1 MPDWFNSSEGPDS
14 SDPTSSWEA
23 ALASMGESA
32 ESIIENATR
41 DVVNDQLEAGIDILA
56 DGEVRRENYIHYHCR
71 HIKGIDFSVLTLRE
85 LRGGAYSAKLPTIT
99 GKVSARDTGF
109 LVSDW
114 KLAQSFSDKPV
125 KITLPGP
132 MTIIDTTANDY
143 YATEQELGA
152 DLADALNQEVLAL
165 ADAGCSIIQVD
176 EPIFARKPDK
186 ALEYGVE
193 NLERV
198 FHGIPESATST
209 MHMCCGYP
217 DKLDNLDYPKADRN
231 AYFQIASAV
240 NQSSIDTVSIEDAH
254 RHNDLSLLEIFAD
267 TNVILGVVAI
277 ALSRIETIE
286 EIHSRIESAL
296 EHIDRDRL
304 IAAPD
309 CGLGLLGRELAI
321 KKLKNMC
328 QATHSFH

>member
-14 SDPTSSWEA
+14 SDPTSSWQA
-23 ALASMGESA
+23 ALASMGASA

-41 DVVNDQLEAGIDILA
+41 DVVNDQLEAGIDILT

-71 HIKGIDFSVLTLRE
+71 YIKGIDFSVLTLRE

-109 LVSDW
+109 LVNDW

-132 MTIIDTTANDY
+132 MTITDTTANEY
-143 YATEQELGA
+143 YATEQEQGA

-198 FHGIPESATST
+198 FHGIPESVTST

-231 AYFQIASAV
+231 AYFQIAGAV

-328 QATHSFH
+328 QAAHSFH